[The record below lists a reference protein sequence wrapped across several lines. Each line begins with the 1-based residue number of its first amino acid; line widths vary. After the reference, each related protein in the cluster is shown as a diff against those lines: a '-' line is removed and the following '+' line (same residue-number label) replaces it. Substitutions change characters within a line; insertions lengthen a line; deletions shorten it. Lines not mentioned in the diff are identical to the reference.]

1 MRPLDAK
8 TAAYLSEN
16 LTAVYGYA
24 LVRLFDK
31 TDAEELAGEIVCEIL
46 ASAENL
52 KSQDAFGGS
61 VWKIAENTFRKF
73 LRKKQLQT
81 DMKE

>member
-1 MRPLDAK
+1 MDAK

>member
-1 MRPLDAK
+1 MDAK
-8 TAAYLSEN
+8 TASAYLSEN
-16 LTAVYGYA
+16 FTAVYGYA
-24 LVRLFDK
+24 LARLYDK
-31 TDAEELAGEIVCEIL
+31 TDAEDLAGEIVCEIL
-46 ASAENL
+46 AYAENP
-52 KSQDAFGGS
+52 KSQDAFWGS